1 MVLLSTA
8 EAAPVTYQQVVEL
21 VLRDVE
27 TTLGPS
33 ARDEAAAFVRLE
45 RRLGHVRD
53 DHPEAIVDTLQTYI
67 HDCFIDPTWP
77 SCPLHHTHPLWFGK
91 EDSWW
96 CVMDDVSIA
105 PLGGLAAPR
114 DEAS

>member
-1 MVLLSTA
+1 MTF
-8 EAAPVTYQQVVEL
+8 EQVVER

-33 ARDEAAAFVRLE
+33 ARDEAAAFARLE
-45 RRLGHVRD
+45 RRLGNVREE
-53 DHPEAIVDTLQTYI
+53 HSETFVDILQTYI

-77 SCPLHHTHPLWFGK
+77 ACPIHHTHPLWFGR

-96 CVMDDVSIA
+96 CAMDDVKVAALGSLSA
-105 PLGGLAAPR
+105 PGA
-114 DEAS
+114 EE

>member
-1 MVLLSTA
+1 MQARLHVA
-8 EAAPVTYQQVVEL
+8 VTYERIVEL

-33 ARDEAAAFVRLE
+33 ARDEAAAYARLE
-45 RRLGHVRD
+45 LKLGNVPA
-53 DHPEAIVDTLQTYI
+53 DHPEALVDTLQTYI

-77 SCPLHHTHPLWFGK
+77 ACPLHDTHPLWFGR

-96 CVMDDVSIA
+96 CAMDDVKVA
-105 PLGGLAAPR
+105 ALGRLTA
-114 DEAS
+114 